1 MVVEDKK
8 DFSVDIEREKKAFRT
23 FDEIYG
29 VDEEAYAIEQEKL
42 RIYAETKD
50 ITSMDEF
57 QK

>member
-42 RIYAETKD
+42 RIYAELKD
-50 ITSMDEF
+50 ITSMD
-57 QK
+57 